1 MARKA
6 RVWWPGACY
15 HIMCRGN
22 HRHDIFRDD
31 EDKEVY
37 RSILGQV
44 KLTHPYIL
52 HSYCLM
58 TNHVH
63 LQIETKD
70 LAPGPIMKMINMK
83 YAIYFN
89 KKYRYIGQLLQGRFR
104 AETIE
109 SDEYFLT
116 INRYIHLNPVKA
128 GMVEHPLEYRWSS
141 CREYFADSPN
151 PLIEKQRTLG
161 YFSEPQLEH
170 FKEYLE
176 NGISGLVKIS
186 EAMWESLLKEDEE
199 DNGVNESEEIR

>member
-31 EDKEVY
+31 EDREVY
-37 RSILGQV
+37 ISILRQV
-44 KLTHPYIL
+44 KASQPYIL

-70 LAPGPIMKMINMK
+70 IAPGTIMKMINMK

-89 KKYRYIGQLLQGRFR
+89 KKYRFVGQLMQGRYR
-104 AETIE
+104 DELIN

-116 INRYIHLNPVKA
+116 ISRYIHLNPVKA
-128 GMVEHPLEYRWSS
+128 NMVEHPIEYRWSS
-141 CREYFADSPN
+141 CKEYFTDTHN
-151 PLIEKQRTLG
+151 PLIEKTKTLA
-161 YFSEPQLEH
+161 YFSEPQLENY
-170 FKEYLE
+170 KNYLE
-176 NGISGLVKIS
+176 YGISGQIQIS

-199 DNGVNESEEIR
+199 ANGIDESEGNK

>member
-31 EDKEVY
+31 EDREVY
-37 RSILGQV
+37 ISILRQV
-44 KLTHPYIL
+44 KSTHPYIL

-70 LAPGPIMKMINMK
+70 LAPGSIMKMINMK
-83 YAIYFN
+83 YTIYFN
-89 KKYRYIGQLLQGRFR
+89 KKYRFIGQLMQGRYR
-104 AETIE
+104 DELIS

-128 GMVEHPLEYRWSS
+128 GIVEHPLEYRWSS
-141 CREYFADSPN
+141 CKEYFTDIQN
-151 PLIEKQRTLG
+151 PLVKKDKTLA
-161 YFSEPQLEH
+161 YFSEPRVENYKNYLEH
-170 FKEYLE
+170 
-176 NGISGLVKIS
+176 GISGKIQIS
-186 EAMWESLLKEDEE
+186 EAIWESLLKEDEE
-199 DNGVNESEEIR
+199 INSIDEGEGIR